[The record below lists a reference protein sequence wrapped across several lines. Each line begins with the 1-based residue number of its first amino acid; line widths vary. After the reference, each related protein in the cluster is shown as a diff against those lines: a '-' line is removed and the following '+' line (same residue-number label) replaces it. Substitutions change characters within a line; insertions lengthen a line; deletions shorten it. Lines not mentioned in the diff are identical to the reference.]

1 MLRGGFMT
9 ENVRC
14 DSNPNKIDKFV
25 ENKKIN
31 CRKLVYNKKLSGKF
45 KLYLNDKMAY
55 NRAFDLLSRKVYI
68 HH

>member
-1 MLRGGFMT
+1 MVRGVFMT
-9 ENVRC
+9 ENMRC
-14 DSNPNKIDKFV
+14 ELNSDNEKYI

-55 NRAFDLLSRKVYI
+55 DRAFDLLARKVYI

>member
-1 MLRGGFMT
+1 MT
-9 ENVRC
+9 ENMRC
-14 DSNPNKIDKFV
+14 ELNSDNEKYI

-55 NRAFDLLSRKVYI
+55 DRAFDLLARKVYI

>member
-1 MLRGGFMT
+1 MVRGVFMT
-9 ENVRC
+9 ENMRC
-14 DSNPNKIDKFV
+14 ELSSDNEKYI

-55 NRAFDLLSRKVYI
+55 DRAFDLLARKVYI